1 MNTLD
6 GPVWS
11 KYSIAL
17 TCPARSHFQRT
28 LNKKDK
34 TRIRMNVAAYQVK
47 ENNEETKTGKKKAE
61 ERRPAINF
69 DEAACCPSAAIQGQH
84 DKKMVC
90 ARGVPR
96 VTGTLGKVNSYFD
109 PTQTRPGT
117 ALPR

>member
-6 GPVWS
+6 GPIWS

-47 ENNEETKTGKKKAE
+47 ENNEETKTGKRKAE
-61 ERRPAINF
+61 ERRQAINF
-69 DEAACCPSAAIQGQH
+69 DEADAALLPPFRGSTMKKWFVQGECPG
-84 DKKMVC
+84 
-90 ARGVPR
+90 
-96 VTGTLGKVNSYFD
+96 
-109 PTQTRPGT
+109 
-117 ALPR
+117 